1 MVTAEEPP
9 FESLLAAPAK
19 LGDVRVLAVDGPSG
33 AGKSTLAAVIVEGL
47 RGRGARVE
55 LVASDDFA
63 TWSDPVS
70 WWPRLVEG
78 VLEPLGHGHSGRYR
92 RMDWTSGHPRL
103 GEFVDVAVPEILVLE
118 GVSVGRASLR
128 SRLSGLWWVDG
139 LSAGER
145 LERAVARDGE
155 GARES
160 LKAWQRFECGWFAV
174 DDTRSFADCVLHSAD
189 MS

>member
-1 MVTAEEPP
+1 LTGAEEPP
-9 FESLLAAPAK
+9 FESLLAASAR
-19 LGDVRVLAVDGPSG
+19 LGGVRVLALDGPSG
-33 AGKSTLAAVIVEGL
+33 AGKSTLAAAIVEGL

-78 VLEPLGHGHSGRYR
+78 VLEPLSHGHSGRYR
-92 RMDWTSGHPRL
+92 RMDWTSGQPDL
-103 GEFVDVAVPEILVLE
+103 GAYVEVGVPEILVLE
-118 GVSVGRASLR
+118 GVSVGRTSMR
-128 SRLSGLWWVDG
+128 PRLSGLWWVEG
-139 LSAGER
+139 LSPDER

-160 LKAWQRFECGWFAV
+160 LKAWQRFERGWFAV
-174 DDTRSFADCVLHSAD
+174 DNTRSFAECVLHSVD